1 MTASNSIPHLY
12 IKEEIDITETVKFR
26 EILKKQGHSITFMSI
41 FLKSFSL
48 ALKDYPLI
56 NSVYDPERPFEYE
69 IV

>member
-41 FLKSFSL
+41 FLKSFHL
-48 ALKDYPLI
+48 P
-56 NSVYDPERPFEYE
+56 
-69 IV
+69 